1 MIKKLVLF
9 VLTMAFVCSQKVKL
23 IDGPFAGNKELN
35 GEIELKSSYLPFSS
49 CGKLTAIKSCSI
61 NVRLCAI

>member
-1 MIKKLVLF
+1 MKRLALS
-9 VLTMAFVCSQKVKL
+9 VLTMAFVCGQKVKL

-35 GEIELKSSYLPFSS
+35 GEIELKSSYLPFPS

-61 NVRLCAI
+61 NIRLCAI